1 MAIFLDDSEIT
12 RNLSDFE
19 VSSLDDQE
27 VAFVNELPPELLV
40 YIFEIAQIML
50 LPSEHLFRHFPLVLG
65 DVSHYWRQVA
75 FGAPMLWSNVDISRP
90 RDLTVL
96 RTYLDRSK
104 DYPIDLHLTCDITLA
119 QDYKPDPSEVDQ
131 LINIVHPHYFH
142 CRSIRLSSGIMS
154 YIQATPEMVSL
165 LESMRDGCYP
175 MLQSFLV
182 EGADR
187 HDMIE
192 SCAIL
197 NDAPNLTNVRLRGL
211 GLSYCRPPLNAVTE
225 LHLAVADN
233 IFPYTN
239 FFKMLRSCESLITLC
254 IYDNLVHPWPS
265 GRPLIHI
272 PSLRCL
278 RIFGTMMCVSQFL
291 LSIFVPDL
299 EELTIA
305 PIAKGDLTILQ
316 EDISHNT
323 PRFPALKSL
332 TLAPGHPYAQERALG
347 LASICFPG
355 IELLILPN
363 YHSMDL
369 LSFTTYNSDEAAPLR
384 PRWPE
389 LHTLA
394 VRDMDSRRHNQNVI
408 CEFIEQRKRFGVPL
422 RTLYLDSSSM
432 PRMTRMDW
440 LKDQLLVVEADP
452 WRIQCGDAFYSDE
465 EDWFLGESGR
475 DNVDIS

>member
-1 MAIFLDDSEIT
+1 MANLLDDSETT
-12 RNLSDFE
+12 RSLSDLE
-19 VSSLDDQE
+19 LSSSNGEEAAL
-27 VAFVNELPPELLV
+27 ANELPPELLL
-40 YIFEIAQIML
+40 YIFEIVQNML

-96 RTYLDRSK
+96 RTYLGRSK
-104 DYPIDLHLTCDITLA
+104 DYPIDLHLTYGTTPA
-119 QDYKPDPSEVDQ
+119 QDEKADPGELDQ
-131 LINIVHPHYFH
+131 LIDILQPHYFH
-142 CRSIRLSSGIMS
+142 CRSIRLSCGTCS
-154 YIQATPEMVSL
+154 QATLEMVSL
-165 LESMRDGCYP
+165 LESMRDDHYP

-182 EGADR
+182 EGFDMYDR
-187 HDMIE
+187 IK

-197 NDAPNLTNVRLRGL
+197 NDAPNLTSVRLGGL

-225 LHLAVADN
+225 LHLAVSSR
-233 IFPYTN
+233 IIPYTE
-239 FFKMLRSCESLITLC
+239 FSKMLRSCESLMTLC

-265 GRPLIHI
+265 GQPLIHI

-278 RIFGTMMCVSQFL
+278 RIFGNMMAVSQFL
-291 LSIFVPDL
+291 LTIFVPDL
-299 EELTIA
+299 QELTIA
-305 PIAKGDLTILQ
+305 PIAKGDLTMLQ

-332 TLAPGHPYAQERALG
+332 TLAPAHSYDMERTFG
-347 LASICFPG
+347 PASICFPG

-363 YHSMDL
+363 YHSKYFL
-369 LSFTTYNSDEAAPLR
+369 LSFMTDGSGPLR
-384 PRWPE
+384 PRWPG

-394 VRDMDSRRHNQNVI
+394 VRDIDGSCNQNVLY
-408 CEFIEQRKRFGVPL
+408 EFVEERQRLGVPL
-422 RTLYLDSSSM
+422 HTLYLDSSSV

-452 WRIQCGDAFYSDE
+452 WQIQCGDAFYSDD
-465 EDWFLGESGR
+465 EDRFLGS
-475 DNVDIS
+475 